1 MKLKSI
7 SISHMHQ
14 ITGTATYDLNNA
26 TYFVGP
32 NGAGKS
38 TILQAIQLAL
48 LGYIPGYDKTI
59 AGIMKHSSD
68 GKELEVTIALTE
80 DDVLYSITRRWYKS
94 GNTIKGELRCVPA
107 DFNPASILGNIELPV
122 FDFNKFKS
130 MTANELK
137 AWFINFLPK
146 DEFEIDWKEYLLG
159 ELGSRAA
166 LLPEGYLED
175 ILHYVAADLSSY
187 SGVDLVKQLNAHFK
201 EDQTFQK
208 SQVNRL
214 QDTINSMIYYSD
226 IEDTNADDIRSEIA
240 EKRKLKDDLM
250 RYEIM
255 QRSDERVRCDLAAMG
270 DLAESVNV
278 DPKYMAL
285 QEKATDLGVKLHEIE
300 SAYSEKSIKYT
311 QLATEMM
318 QQYNIASDICPYTKA
333 HCAKISARMQE
344 MTELKAVITS
354 QMDALTPDLADLSK
368 QITDTKGQLEG
379 IQFQMNELNERYHR
393 ASVLREQ
400 LRSSE
405 VIARPTNDSMDM
417 IECDLKELE
426 QKLIKIE
433 ANRQFKELSD
443 KITKAKYRSENI
455 LEILKIWIKSTDA
468 NGLQNYM
475 MEKPFAVLA
484 DDMSKYL
491 SNMFGTD
498 CIASFH
504 LEEKAN
510 SFSFGMIKEEGYIE
524 FDLLS
529 SGEKC
534 LFTIALIL
542 CLLNRSDAQLK
553 LLLADDILDHL
564 DDQNADKF
572 FTGLVTSDVQC
583 VLAGVKNC
591 SNKDI
596 CIEIGG

>member
-1 MKLKSI
+1 MQLKSI

-48 LGYIPGYDKTI
+48 LGYIPGYDKTN
-59 AGIMKHSSD
+59 AGIFKHSSD
-68 GKELEVTIALTE
+68 GKELEVTLVLTE

-94 GNTIKGELRCVPA
+94 GNTVKGELRCVPA

-137 AWFINFLPK
+137 AWFIGFLPK
-146 DEFEIDWKEYLLG
+146 DEFEIDWKEYLVS

-166 LLPEGYLED
+166 LLPDELLED
-175 ILHYVAADLSSY
+175 ALSYIQENSATLA
-187 SGVDLVKQLNAHFK
+187 GVDLVKSLNEWLK
-201 EDQTFQK
+201 SQQTFQK
-208 SQVNRL
+208 SQVGRL
-214 QDTINSMIYYSD
+214 QDTLNSMIYYND
-226 IEDTNADDIRSEIA
+226 IEDANADDIHAKLS
-240 EKRKLKDDLM
+240 EKRKLKDELI
-250 RYEIM
+250 RYE
-255 QRSDERVRCDLAAMG
+255 
-270 DLAESVNV
+270 
-278 DPKYMAL
+278 
-285 QEKATDLGVKLHEIE
+285 
-300 SAYSEKSIKYT
+300 
-311 QLATEMM
+311 ATEQSYQRMKAEYDAGNIDAIKKEIDDLCSQM
-318 QQYNIASDICPYTKA
+318 DQILQQQSEIVAAYDPANTEYTKLAMELCKYNTPSGDICPYTNTR
-333 HCAKISARMQE
+333 CAEIASKVQAASETKSRISAEMNKLQE
-344 MTELKAVITS
+344 TIKPLSEKLRQLNINKDLISSRLTS
-354 QMDALTPDLADLSK
+354 ADSK
-368 QITDTKGQLEG
+368 H
-379 IQFQMNELNERYHR
+379 HR
-393 ASVLREQ
+393 LCVLQEQ
-400 LRSSE
+400 LTNFAIVE
-405 VIARPTNDSMDM
+405 RPTTDSLDM
-417 IECDLKELE
+417 IECDLKALE
-426 QKLIKIE
+426 QDLIKIR
-433 ANRQFKELSD
+433 ANEQFKELND
-443 KITKAKYRSENI
+443 KITKEKYKAENAV
-455 LEILKIWIKSTDA
+455 EVLKIWVNSTGP
-468 NGLQNYM
+468 NGLQTYM
-475 MEKPFAVLA
+475 MEKPFTALA

-498 CIASFH
+498 SIASFH

-542 CLLNRSDAQLK
+542 CLLNRSDAELK

-564 DDQNADKF
+564 DDQNADRF
-572 FTGLVTSDVQC
+572 FTGLATSDIQC